1 MKRQM
6 KLTIGVFLF
15 CFLLLPI
22 SFGFSAEI
30 YKWTD
35 KDGKLIF
42 SDTPPPPGVDSE
54 IKKFEKPQP
63 KEKPKPKTVPP
74 QPKLDASP
82 PPRIETATKKPQPE
96 PTVIEKP
103 SVQTISPNAK
113 RELFREKRSYESI
126 NVIMYMTS
134 W

>member
-1 MKRQM
+1 MKKQM
-6 KLTIGVFLF
+6 KLAIGVFLF
-15 CFLLLPI
+15 WLILLPI
-22 SFGFSAEI
+22 SFGFSTEI

-54 IKKFEKPQP
+54 IKKFEEPQS
-63 KEKPKPKTVPP
+63 KEKPKPQTVPS

-96 PTVIEKP
+96 PTVKEKAKL
-103 SVQTISPNAK
+103 QADSPQPK
-113 RELFREKRSYESI
+113 SESFKEKRPYESV
-126 NVIMYMTS
+126 NVIMYMTA

>member
-1 MKRQM
+1 MKSQM
-6 KLTIGVFLF
+6 KLAIEVFIF
-15 CFLLLPI
+15 WFILLPV

-54 IKKFEKPQP
+54 IKKFVEPQSTEKP
-63 KEKPKPKTVPP
+63 
-74 QPKLDASP
+74 
-82 PPRIETATKKPQPE
+82 R
-96 PTVIEKP
+96 
-103 SVQTISPNAK
+103 VQTISPNSK
-113 RELFREKRSYESI
+113 SELFREKRPYESI